1 MQAKREERKIG
12 KWEYILST
20 VVEGEGE
27 REGRAGGKQ
36 VEQARLVEACV
47 RWDRVEKGQKYP
59 HSQSLHNYII
69 LCYVLL

>member
-27 REGRAGGKQ
+27 GEGEGRAGGSKWS
-36 VEQARLVEACV
+36 RL
-47 RWDRVEKGQKYP
+47 D
-59 HSQSLHNYII
+59 
-69 LCYVLL
+69 

>member
-27 REGRAGGKQ
+27 GEGRAGGSKWS
-36 VEQARLVEACV
+36 RL
-47 RWDRVEKGQKYP
+47 D
-59 HSQSLHNYII
+59 
-69 LCYVLL
+69 